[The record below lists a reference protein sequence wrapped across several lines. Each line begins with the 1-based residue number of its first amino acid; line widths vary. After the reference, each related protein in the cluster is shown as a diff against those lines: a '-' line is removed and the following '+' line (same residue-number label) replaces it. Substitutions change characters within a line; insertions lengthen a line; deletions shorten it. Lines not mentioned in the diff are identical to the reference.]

1 MSSNNEDDTS
11 SAPGGETS
19 ADYLISES
27 GKQTE
32 TTKAKKSGFDS
43 VTDKIKEKVSGPDS
57 VTDKIKEKVSG
68 PDSVTDKI
76 KDKVTGAGESIKE
89 RAASTVGRDDDE
101 HKTKDLDS
109 AQASPGKIGDAASDP
124 TTTGPTEN
132 LREKAAKTIDET
144 EDSEEPA

>member
-11 SAPGGETS
+11 SAPGGESS

-43 VTDKIKEKVSGPDS
+43 VTDKIKEKVTGPDS
-57 VTDKIKEKVSG
+57 VTDKIKEKVTG

-76 KDKVTGAGESIKE
+76 KEKVTGAGDSIKQGT
-89 RAASTVGRDDDE
+89 ASTVGRDD
-101 HKTKDLDS
+101 HKTRDLDS
-109 AQASPGKIGDAASDP
+109 AQATPGEIGDAASDP

-132 LREKAAKTIDET
+132 LREKAAKTIDEG

>member
-89 RAASTVGRDDDE
+89 RAASTVGRE

>member
-32 TTKAKKSGFDS
+32 TTKAKKSGFDT
-43 VTDKIKEKVSGPDS
+43 VTDKIKEKVTGPDS
-57 VTDKIKEKVSG
+57 VTDKIKEKV
-68 PDSVTDKI
+68 
-76 KDKVTGAGESIKE
+76 TGAGQSIKE
-89 RAASTVGRDDDE
+89 GAASTVGRDDGD
-101 HKTKDLDS
+101 HKIKDLDT
-109 AQASPGKIGDAASDP
+109 AQARPGEVGDAASEP

-132 LREKAAKTIDET
+132 LREKAAKTIDES
-144 EDSEEPA
+144 EDSEEPS

>member
-32 TTKAKKSGFDS
+32 TTKAKKSAFDS
-43 VTDKIKEKVSGPDS
+43 VTDKIKD
-57 VTDKIKEKVSG
+57 KVSG

-89 RAASTVGRDDDE
+89 RAATTVGRDDDE

>member
-32 TTKAKKSGFDS
+32 TTKAKKSGFDT
-43 VTDKIKEKVSGPDS
+43 VTDKIKEKVTGPDS
-57 VTDKIKEKVSG
+57 VTDKIKEKVTG

-76 KDKVTGAGESIKE
+76 KEKVTGVGKSVKE
-89 RAASTVGRDDDE
+89 GAASTVRRDDEDD
-101 HKTKDLDS
+101 KTKDLNS
-109 AQASPGKIGDAASDP
+109 AQTRQGKIGDAASDP
-124 TTTGPTEN
+124 KTTGPTEN
-132 LREKAAKTIDET
+132 LREKAAKTIDES

>member
-32 TTKAKKSGFDS
+32 TTKAKKSGFDT
-43 VTDKIKEKVSGPDS
+43 VTDKIKEKVTGPDS
-57 VTDKIKEKVSG
+57 VTDKIKEKVTG
-68 PDSVTDKI
+68 VGKSV
-76 KDKVTGAGESIKE
+76 KE
-89 RAASTVGRDDDE
+89 GAASTVGRDDEDD
-101 HKTKDLDS
+101 KTKDLNS
-109 AQASPGKIGDAASDP
+109 AQTRQGKIGDAASDP
-124 TTTGPTEN
+124 KTTGPTEN
-132 LREKAAKTIDET
+132 LREKAAKTIDES

>member
-32 TTKAKKSGFDS
+32 TTKAKKSGFDT
-43 VTDKIKEKVSGPDS
+43 VTDKIKEKVTGPDS
-57 VTDKIKEKVSG
+57 VTDKIKEKVTG
-68 PDSVTDKI
+68 VGKSV
-76 KDKVTGAGESIKE
+76 KE
-89 RAASTVGRDDDE
+89 GAASTVRRDDEDD
-101 HKTKDLDS
+101 KTKDLNS
-109 AQASPGKIGDAASDP
+109 AQTRQGKIGDAASDP
-124 TTTGPTEN
+124 KTTGPTEN
-132 LREKAAKTIDET
+132 LREKAAKTIDES

>member
-11 SAPGGETS
+11 SAPGGESS

-43 VTDKIKEKVSGPDS
+43 VTDKIKEKV
-57 VTDKIKEKVSG
+57 
-68 PDSVTDKI
+68 
-76 KDKVTGAGESIKE
+76 TGAGESIKQG
-89 RAASTVGRDDDE
+89 AASTVGRDDDD
-101 HKTKDLDS
+101 HKTRDLDS
-109 AQASPGKIGDAASDP
+109 AQATPGEIGDAASDP

-132 LREKAAKTIDET
+132 LREKAAKTIDEGG
-144 EDSEEPA
+144 DSEKPA

>member
-43 VTDKIKEKVSGPDS
+43 VTDKIKEKVTGPDS
-57 VTDKIKEKVSG
+57 VTDKIKEKVTG

-76 KDKVTGAGESIKE
+76 KEKVTGAGESIKE
-89 RAASTVGRDDDE
+89 GAASTVGRDDDD

-109 AQASPGKIGDAASDP
+109 AQATPRGDRRRSFRSNDHGPYRESPRKGGK
-124 TTTGPTEN
+124 N
-132 LREKAAKTIDET
+132 N
-144 EDSEEPA
+144 

>member
-1 MSSNNEDDTS
+1 MSSNNEDDTT
-11 SAPGGETS
+11 SAPGGESS

-43 VTDKIKEKVSGPDS
+43 VTDKIKEKVTGPDS
-57 VTDKIKEKVSG
+57 VTDKIKEKVTG

-76 KDKVTGAGESIKE
+76 KEKVTGAGESIKQGTT
-89 RAASTVGRDDDE
+89 STVGRDDDD
-101 HKTKDLDS
+101 HKTRDLDS
-109 AQASPGKIGDAASDP
+109 AQASPGEIGDAASDP

-132 LREKAAKTIDET
+132 LRQKAAKTIDEG

>member
-32 TTKAKKSGFDS
+32 TTKTNKSGFVSVIDMILEKVTGPDS
-43 VTDKIKEKVSGPDS
+43 VSDKIKEKV
-57 VTDKIKEKVSG
+57 
-68 PDSVTDKI
+68 
-76 KDKVTGAGESIKE
+76 TGAGQSIKE
-89 RAASTVGRDDDE
+89 GAASTVGRDDGD
-101 HKTKDLDS
+101 HKIKDLDS
-109 AQASPGKIGDAASDP
+109 AQARPGEVGDAASEP

-132 LREKAAKTIDET
+132 LREKAAKTIDES
-144 EDSEEPA
+144 EDSEEPS

>member
-32 TTKAKKSGFDS
+32 TTKAKKSGFDT
-43 VTDKIKEKVSGPDS
+43 VTDKIKEKVTGVGKS
-57 VTDKIKEKVSG
+57 VKEG
-68 PDSVTDKI
+68 
-76 KDKVTGAGESIKE
+76 
-89 RAASTVGRDDDE
+89 AASTVGRDDEDD
-101 HKTKDLDS
+101 KTKDLNS
-109 AQASPGKIGDAASDP
+109 AQTRQGKIGDAASDP
-124 TTTGPTEN
+124 KTTGPTEN
-132 LREKAAKTIDET
+132 LREKAAKTIDES

>member
-1 MSSNNEDDTS
+1 MSSNNEDNTS

-57 VTDKIKEKVSG
+57 VTDKIK
-68 PDSVTDKI
+68 
-76 KDKVTGAGESIKE
+76 DKVTGAGESIKE

-101 HKTKDLDS
+101 QKTKDLDS

>member
-57 VTDKIKEKVSG
+57 VTDKIK
-68 PDSVTDKI
+68 
-76 KDKVTGAGESIKE
+76 DKVTGAGESIKE

-109 AQASPGKIGDAASDP
+109 AQANTGKIGDAASDP

>member
-32 TTKAKKSGFDS
+32 TTKAKKSAFDS
-43 VTDKIKEKVSGPDS
+43 VTDKIKD
-57 VTDKIKEKVSG
+57 KVSG

-89 RAASTVGRDDDE
+89 RAASTVRRDDDE

>member
-32 TTKAKKSGFDS
+32 TKKSGFDS
-43 VTDKIKEKVSGPDS
+43 VTDKIKEKVTGPDS
-57 VTDKIKEKVSG
+57 VTDKIKEKV
-68 PDSVTDKI
+68 
-76 KDKVTGAGESIKE
+76 TGAGQSIKE
-89 RAASTVGRDDDE
+89 GAASTVGRDDED

-109 AQASPGKIGDAASDP
+109 AQASPGEIGDAASDP
-124 TTTGPTEN
+124 TTTGPAEN
-132 LREKAAKTIDET
+132 VREKAAKTIDES

>member
-32 TTKAKKSGFDS
+32 TTKTKKSGFDS
-43 VTDKIKEKVSGPDS
+43 VTDKIKEKV
-57 VTDKIKEKVSG
+57 
-68 PDSVTDKI
+68 
-76 KDKVTGAGESIKE
+76 TGAGESIKE
-89 RAASTVGRDDDE
+89 RAASTAGRDDDE
-101 HKTKDLDS
+101 HKRSDLDS
-109 AQASPGKIGDAASDP
+109 AQTSPGEIGDATSDP

-132 LREKAAKTIDET
+132 LREKAAKTIDES